1 MTAEIL
7 VFDLAGRHFGLR
19 TSVVREVV
27 RAATLNKP
35 PTEPRLV
42 EGLLNLRGEIVPV
55 VDLRAVLGLPP
66 KERRHQD
73 HFIVAELAGRFLALR
88 VDRASELV
96 NVPDSEDRNETAAE
110 GEPGRQDHSDTDGG
124 DQRDAGL
131 SGDVLAFTANTDRL
145 KGGVVHV
152 LHFPK
157 LLSLAAAELSGHP
170 VPHTASSEVTAS

>member
-35 PTEPRLV
+35 PADPRLV
-42 EGLLNLRGEIVPV
+42 EGLLNLRGKIVPV
-55 VDLRAVLGLPP
+55 VDLRTVLGLPP
-66 KERRHQD
+66 KKLGHQD
-73 HFIVAELAGRFLALR
+73 HFVVAEQDDLFLALR

-96 NVPDSEDRNETAAE
+96 HVPDSGDRNATDAE
-110 GEPGRQDHSDTDGG
+110 DGPSRQDHRDTHDGDSG
-124 DQRDAGL
+124 GAGPA
-131 SGDVLAFTANTDRL
+131 GEVIEFTASADQL
-145 KGGVVHV
+145 DAGVVHV

-157 LLSLAAAELSGHP
+157 LLSLAVTELSNP
-170 VPHTASSEVTAS
+170 PAPHIANHEVTAS